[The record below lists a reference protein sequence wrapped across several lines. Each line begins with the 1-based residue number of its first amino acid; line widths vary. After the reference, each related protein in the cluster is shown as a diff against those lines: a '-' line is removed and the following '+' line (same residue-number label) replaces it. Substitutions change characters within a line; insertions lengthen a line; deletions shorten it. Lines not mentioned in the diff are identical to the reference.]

1 MTESIAVFGFEGP
14 LGRAVANALAR
25 YFHVKAIVTTKHQE
39 ADNVT
44 EIKNLTVLQIDISS
58 SSKVE
63 EVLQGVS
70 RVFVSTNTDFNSPDG
85 YNDEVRRGQLIA
97 EACSKAG
104 VKHVVLQ
111 TALSVVQILGLSSR
125 HMDAKRAVGEIMK
138 RLNLPLTCIITPC
151 FYQDMLH
158 PPLKPKKLAS
168 GSFAFGEQW
177 QCHHKILHVLKII
190 NIREYRATMAEEKLI
205 GC

>member
-14 LGRAVANALAR
+14 LGRAVSNVLAR
-25 YFHVKAIVTTKHQE
+25 YFHVKALVTAKHQE

-70 RVFVSTNTDFNSPDG
+70 RVFVSTNMDFYSPDG
-85 YNDEVRRGQLIA
+85 YNEEVRRGQLIA

-125 HMDAKRAVGEIMK
+125 HMDAKCAVGEIMK

-158 PPLKPKKLAS
+158 PPLKPKKLPS
-168 GSFAFGEQW
+168 GSFAFGEQC
-177 QCHHKILHVLKII
+177 QCHHKIIVLLSL
-190 NIREYRATMAEEKLI
+190 NIYFIFLKT
-205 GC
+205 